1 MGVCLPPP
9 VSWLENRSRS
19 RAVASITPLRKRVTI
34 MHIIVLGGAGAMGRV
49 AVRTLI
55 EYEDVD
61 QVTIADYNE
70 ERAREV
76 ASSFV
81 SSKIQVRQIDVTNE
95 ERLDQL
101 LRGADV
107 VLNAVD
113 YVFNLLVLK
122 ACIRERVHYADLGG
136 LFHMTRKMLEL
147 QDEAEAAGIT
157 AIAGIGGTPGIT
169 NMLAR
174 LAVDQLD
181 SVEAIRVQ
189 LGCGDATP
197 STAPLVAPYSIR
209 TILDEF
215 TKEPQVY
222 QDGAWYPQQP
232 LSGQEEIVF
241 PSPVGRASAIYSLH
255 SECALFPL
263 SFRDKGIQHVSFKI
277 AFPGDFM
284 MKLKFLVDLGF
295 GSDELVTVRSVRVS
309 PREVLA
315 RLLEAFPAEDVEPQD
330 CDVLRVVVT
339 GKSGRESLEI
349 THQIVVLPY
358 RPWGISAGAL
368 DTGMPLAIAGR
379 MLARGEIT
387 RRGVLGPEMCIPVA
401 PFFNELVRYNMYVES
416 EVRTR

>member
-1 MGVCLPPP
+1 
-9 VSWLENRSRS
+9 
-19 RAVASITPLRKRVTI
+19 

-49 AVRTLI
+49 TVRTLI
-55 EYEDVD
+55 EYADIE

-70 ERAREV
+70 ERAQEV
-76 ASSFV
+76 AASFA
-81 SSKIQVRQIDVTNE
+81 SSKIQVRQIDVTNA

-147 QDEAEAAGIT
+147 NAEVEVAGIT

-169 NMLAR
+169 NLLAR
-174 LAVDQLD
+174 LAVDKLD
-181 SVEAIRVQ
+181 TVDTIKVQ

-222 QDGAWYPQQP
+222 QDGVWHAQLP

-241 PSPVGRASAIYSLH
+241 PAPVGRASAIYSLH
-255 SECALFPL
+255 SECALFPQ
-263 SFRDKGIQHVSFKI
+263 SFQDKGIKYASFKI

-284 MKLKFLVDLGF
+284 TKLKFLVDLGF
-295 GSDELVTVRSVRVS
+295 GSDEPINVRGLKVS

-315 RLLEAFPAEDVEPQD
+315 SLLESAPVEDVEPQD
-330 CDVLRVVVT
+330 CDVLRIVAT
-339 GKSGRESLEI
+339 GKAGGESLEI
-349 THQIVVLPY
+349 TNQVVVLPY
-358 RPWGISAGAL
+358 RPWSIGAGAL
-368 DTGMPLAIAGR
+368 DTGTPLAIAGR
-379 MLARGEIT
+379 MLANGEIT
-387 RRGVLGPEMCIPVA
+387 RRGVSGPELSIPTG
-401 PFFNELVRYNMYVES
+401 PFFHELARYGMHVES
-416 EVRTR
+416 ETRVLS

>member
-1 MGVCLPPP
+1 
-9 VSWLENRSRS
+9 
-19 RAVASITPLRKRVTI
+19 

-49 AVRTLI
+49 TVRTLI

-61 QVTIADYNE
+61 HVTIADYNE
-70 ERAREV
+70 QRAQEV
-76 ASSFV
+76 ASSFANP
-81 SSKIQVRQIDVTNE
+81 KIQVRQIDVTNE

-101 LRGADV
+101 LRGVDV

-113 YVFNLLVLK
+113 YAFNLLVLK
-122 ACIRERVHYADLGG
+122 ACIREQVHYADLGG

-147 QDEAEAAGIT
+147 HDEVAAAGIT
-157 AIAGIGGTPGIT
+157 AIAGMGGTPGIT

-189 LGCGDATP
+189 LGCGDATS

-222 QDGAWYPQQP
+222 QDGVWYPQQP

-241 PSPVGRASAIYSLH
+241 PAPVGRASAIYSLH

-263 SFRDKGIQHVSFKI
+263 SFQDKGIKYTSFKI

-284 MKLKFLVDLGF
+284 AKLKFLVDLGF
-295 GSDELVTVRSVRVS
+295 GSDEPINVRGVSVS
-309 PREVLA
+309 PREVLV
-315 RLLEAFPAEDVEPQD
+315 RLLESFPAEDVEPLD

-339 GKSGRESLEI
+339 GKAGRQSLEI
-349 THQIVVLPY
+349 TNQIVVLPY
-358 RPWGISAGAL
+358 RPWNISAGAL
-368 DTGMPLAIAGR
+368 DTGMPLAVVGH

-387 RRGVLGPEMCIPVA
+387 RPGVSGPEMCVPVA
-401 PFFNELVRYNMYVES
+401 AFLNELVHYDMHVES
-416 EVRTR
+416 KTHVV